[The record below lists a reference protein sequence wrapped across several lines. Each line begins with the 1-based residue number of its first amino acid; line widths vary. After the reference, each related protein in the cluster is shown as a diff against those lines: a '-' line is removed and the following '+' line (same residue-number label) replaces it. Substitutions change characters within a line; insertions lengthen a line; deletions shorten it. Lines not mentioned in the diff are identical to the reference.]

1 MEESVL
7 KEYFNTCNEAWRLIK
22 TYFPYIS
29 NQEKFW
35 DVVVEDAANVAYKSQ
50 FASDLVQAVL
60 REMER
65 NVDKD

>member
-1 MEESVL
+1 MEEPVL

-22 TYFPYIS
+22 TYFPNIN
-29 NQEKFW
+29 NQEQFW
-35 DVVVEDAANVAYKSQ
+35 DMVVEDAANVASKSQ